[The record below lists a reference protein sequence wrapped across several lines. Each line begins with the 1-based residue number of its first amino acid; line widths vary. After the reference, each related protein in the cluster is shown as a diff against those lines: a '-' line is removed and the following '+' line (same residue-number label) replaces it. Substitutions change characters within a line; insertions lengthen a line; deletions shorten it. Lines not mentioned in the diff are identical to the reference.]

1 MSRYE
6 ERLARD
12 LEEIHTQLAD
22 VARRVES
29 AVADSIRSVLSGNEE
44 LAFNTVLADEA
55 INTKFRRIDALC
67 HAFIARHLPSAGHL
81 RRISATLRT
90 NLQLERIGD
99 YTVIISREG
108 LQLKN
113 PPTGP
118 IAVDLEIVAND
129 GRRVLHQ
136 AITAFLE
143 GNGDAAR
150 ATQELA
156 SGAQQVMDRIYE
168 QLQSDE
174 LEIEIKERIAYF
186 AIYNMLKRLW
196 DQAKNICEETVFL
209 VSGQT
214 KPKRIHSV
222 LFVDEDNSCLSQ
234 MAQAIATKLY
244 PDDAKF
250 ASAGRTKAAQL
261 NPDLVSFMDAHG
273 FDLEGASLDAL
284 PEDPRELA
292 RYFVIVS
299 VEGPVRSLCPVL
311 PFHTAAFTWDVG
323 PIPRG
328 LSESEIAEQYAEA
341 HRELAVRIRDL
352 VDRVTGRVD

>member
-6 ERLARD
+6 ERLEQD

-29 AVADSIRSVLSGNEE
+29 GLADSIRSVLAGNEE
-44 LAFNTVLADEA
+44 LAFNTVLGDEA
-55 INTKFRRIDALC
+55 INTRFRKIDALC

-81 RRISATLRT
+81 RRISSTQRV

-108 LQLKN
+108 LQLKE

-118 IAVDLEIVAND
+118 VAVDLEIVAND
-129 GRRVLHQ
+129 GRRILHQ
-136 AITAFLE
+136 AIAAFLE
-143 GNGDAAR
+143 SNGDAAR
-150 ATQELA
+150 ATQGLA
-156 SGAQQVMDRIYE
+156 SGAQLVMDRIYE
-168 QLQSDE
+168 QLQSEE
-174 LEIEIKERIAYF
+174 LEIDIKDRIAYF

-196 DQAKNICEETVFL
+196 DQAKNICEETIFL
-209 VSGQT
+209 VSGET
-214 KPKRIHSV
+214 KPKRVHSI

-250 ASAGRTKAAQL
+250 SSAGRTKAAEL
-261 NPDLVSFMDAHG
+261 NPELVSFMDAHG

-284 PEDPRELA
+284 PADPHELA
-292 RYFVIVS
+292 DHFVVVS
-299 VEGPVRSLCPVL
+299 LEGPVRSVCPEL
-311 PFHTAAFTWDVG
+311 PFHTAAFRWDVG
-323 PIPRG
+323 PVPRG
-328 LSESEIAEQYAEA
+328 LSESETTQCYEEL
-341 HRELAVRIRDL
+341 HRELASRIRDL
-352 VDRVTGRVD
+352 VDRVTGQVD